1 MPLARVARLTF
12 CCLLAVFALP
22 VAAGSWQEQCRKL
35 VRLTDLSHAIEP
47 GIVVDSGPLPT
58 YCRVR
63 GVINRA
69 IRFEVT
75 LPIPGDDVAWNG
87 RLTFSTVGG
96 GAGVIGDTTSLLA
109 RGFAMASTDTGH
121 EASEGNAF
129 YRQPEALLDYAYRGV
144 HLTTQAA
151 KRIVTHFYGQEIDF
165 AYLKGCSNGG
175 RAAMLEATRFPDDY
189 DGIIAGAPVFRFQE
203 FLPWTVGVHRMQT
216 SNPLTP
222 DALRLMDDASR
233 AACDGLDGVED
244 GVINDPRLCT
254 SDVYDVGV
262 LQCAAGQTDGCM
274 TAGQIGTARFVYA
287 DMTDAD
293 GNVLSPG
300 VPPGAE
306 AAGDWRFWMLP
317 NEAFGGESVLSGV
330 GELLSLMMRDTPDF
344 DIDAFDPVADRDT
357 IADATSP
364 LDVGTFDLSE
374 FRDRGGKLLMY
385 QGWNDFPLRP
395 QRAINYLD
403 GVKQTM
409 GADETDDF
417 LRLFMV
423 PGMVHCAGGP
433 GAWDTDYVEPLV
445 AWREEE
451 RHRTGSSRRHRN
463 PPRWGTWRPTRALP
477 RTPFQSPAMPLP
489 GTGAL
494 PRRRRRERRG
504 QLRLRRA
511 LSSQPGGARGLPLAW
526 KSPRPGSAGGLPS
539 HAKGVPCRVARR
551 LTAGCADVPVGTMSF
566 ASAPRRGSPPANAA
580 PRQARCCR
588 CPRRPVAA
596 STP

>member
-1 MPLARVARLTF
+1 MARVSPVL
-12 CCLLAVFALP
+12 CCFLVVLALP
-22 VAAGSWQEQCRKL
+22 VSAGSWPEQCRKL

-47 GIVVDSGPLPT
+47 GIVVDSGNLPT
-58 YCRVR
+58 HCRVR

-75 LPIPGDDVAWNG
+75 LPIPGDDVTWNG
-87 RLTFSTVGG
+87 RLMFSTVGG
-96 GAGVIGDTTSLLA
+96 GAGVIGDTTSLLG

-121 EASEGNAF
+121 EATDGNAF

-144 HLTTQAA
+144 HLATQAA
-151 KRIVTHFYGQEIDF
+151 KRIVAHFYGEEIDF

-189 DGIIAGAPVFRFQE
+189 DGIIAGAPAFRLQE
-203 FLPWTVGVHRMQT
+203 FVPWTVGVHRMQVR
-216 SNPLTP
+216 NPLTP
-222 DALRLMDDASR
+222 DALRVMDDASR
-233 AACDGLDGVED
+233 AACDGLDG
-244 GVINDPRLCT
+244 GVAGRGHQRPALCT
-254 SDVYDVGV
+254 SDVYDVGC
-262 LQCAAGQTDGCM
+262 LQCARVRPKAAL
-274 TAGQIGTARFVYA
+274 TAGQVETARFVYG

-330 GELLSLMMRDTPDF
+330 GELLTLMMRHTPDF
-344 DIDAFDPVADRDT
+344 DVEAFDPVTDRDT

-395 QRAINYLD
+395 QRAISYLD

-409 GADETDDF
+409 GADATDDF
-417 LRLFMV
+417 FRLFMV

-445 AWREEE
+445 AWREE
-451 RHRTGSSRRHRN
+451 
-463 PPRWGTWRPTRALP
+463 GTAPDRLVAK
-477 RTPFQSPAMPLP
+477 TPEPAEMAHLAPDENV
-489 GTGAL
+489 AQ
-494 PRRRRRERRG
+494 ERRFSRP
-504 QLRLRRA
+504 LCPYPEL
-511 LSSQPGGARGLPLAW
+511 ARYRGEGDADDEA
-526 KSPRPGSAGGLPS
+526 SFDCA
-539 HAKGVPCRVARR
+539 VP
-551 LTAGCADVPVGTMSF
+551 
-566 ASAPRRGSPPANAA
+566 
-580 PRQARCCR
+580 
-588 CPRRPVAA
+588 
-596 STP
+596 